1 MTLTGKLLTAG
12 VTGGAVLGALTIFNK
27 MTESMAGELDT
38 VLKGEERRYPW
49 KEGDMYYQVKG
60 ARNAK
65 PLLLI
70 HSFGPGASSYE
81 WRKNVDALA
90 EQFRVYAVDLMGFG
104 LSDHPLIDYT
114 AETFADL
121 IGDFIKEVIGKPTV
135 VVAHGMPCAYVIANA
150 FRRPQLF
157 ERLVLVAPPPI
168 ILQEVVPGPGNTL
181 WKTILRLPI
190 VGQFIYNLLTTRQAI
205 WGYYERQG
213 YHNPN
218 LIRDELVEYMYTSAH
233 QPNSRYP
240 MASFLSNY
248 LTLDV
253 HEPLNRLQMPTIL
266 VWGREGLTSPTE
278 VTEAFKRVN
287 PRVEIRL
294 LDKSS
299 FEAQD
304 EQATNFNNLIKE
316 FATTPVK

>member
-12 VTGGAVLGALTIFNK
+12 ITVGGVLGAFTIYNK
-27 MTESMAGELDT
+27 VTETMAGELDT

-49 KEGDMYYQVKG
+49 KDGDMYYQVKG

-90 EQFRVYAVDLMGFG
+90 EQFRVYTVDLMGFG
-104 LSDHPLIDYT
+104 LSDRPPIDYA

-157 ERLVLVAPPPI
+157 DRLVLVAPPPI
-168 ILQEVVPGPGNTL
+168 ILQETVLGSGNTL

-205 WGYYERQG
+205 RGYYERQG

-218 LIRDELVEYMYTSAH
+218 LIRDELVEYIYTSAH

-253 HEPLNRLQMPTIL
+253 HEPLNRLQVPTIL
-266 VWGREGLTSPTE
+266 VWGRESLTSPTE

-287 PRVEIRL
+287 PRVEIRI
-294 LDKSS
+294 LDRCS

-304 EQATNFNNLIKE
+304 EQAANFNNLIKE

>member
-1 MTLTGKLLTAG
+1 MGLTGKLLTSSLA
-12 VTGGAVLGALTIFNK
+12 VGGTLAALTIYNK
-27 MTESMAGELDT
+27 MTETMAGELDT

-49 KEGDMYYQVKG
+49 KDGDMYYQVKG

-65 PLLLI
+65 PFLLI

-90 EQFRVYAVDLMGFG
+90 EQFRVYTVDLMGFG
-104 LSDHPLIDYT
+104 RSDHPPIDYT

-157 ERLVLVAPPPI
+157 ERLVLVVPPPI
-168 ILQEVVPGPGNTL
+168 ILQEAVPGPGNTL
-181 WKTILRLPI
+181 WKTILSLPI
-190 VGQFIYNLLTTRQAI
+190 VGQFIYNMLTTRQAI

-218 LIRDELVEYMYTSAH
+218 LIQDELVEYIYTSAH

-253 HEPLNRLQMPTIL
+253 HEPFARLQIPTIL

-287 PRVEIRL
+287 PRAEIRI
-294 LDKSS
+294 LDRCS
-299 FEAQD
+299 FEPQD
-304 EQATNFNNLIKE
+304 EQAVNFNNLIKE
-316 FATTPVK
+316 FAATPVK